1 VVWAGGAGWRRG
13 ASQPPYLSAFRCPQ
27 RRGVSRV
34 YGVDFVVSA
43 IEVEHTKGIDGDLAR
58 AGDQVTNARAPLLA
72 WLLLSIP

>member
-1 VVWAGGAGWRRG
+1 
-13 ASQPPYLSAFRCPQ
+13 
-27 RRGVSRV
+27 V